1 MDILVFLS
9 EFMVPLAVFYIV
21 GLGYCLAGRSLMI
34 F

>member
-9 EFMVPLAVFYIV
+9 EFMVPLAVILW